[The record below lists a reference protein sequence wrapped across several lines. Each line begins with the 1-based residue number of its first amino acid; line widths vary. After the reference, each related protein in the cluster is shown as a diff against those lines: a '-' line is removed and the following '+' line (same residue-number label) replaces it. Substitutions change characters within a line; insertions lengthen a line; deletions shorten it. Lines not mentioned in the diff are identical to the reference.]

1 MLLGEVAQQDREG
14 IVVTPRAEE
23 LGGEQGMLGRVTGP
37 ATEVEGGS
45 VVDFER
51 GAIVLTPRGRPFV
64 VQGEILAAYRE
75 AGGKV
80 LIWHG
85 LADPNITPM
94 NAIGYW
100 QAVRDTLHP
109 EPLDG
114 QDGPSN
120 TDPRLDDLIRLFLI
134 PGMYHCDRGE
144 GLGSLD
150 VTTPLMDWVEDGQAP
165 ETLFASATEVDARAG
180 RGRPIQRFPYLTVL
194 KPGGDPA
201 NPADWQRG
209 RPIDIDPALYRNWA
223 GAEFFKPG
231 FQRFCGFSGLQF
243 VCQP

>member
-1 MLLGEVAQQDREG
+1 M
-14 IVVTPRAEE
+14 
-23 LGGEQGMLGRVTGP
+23 
-37 ATEVEGGS
+37 
-45 VVDFER
+45 
-51 GAIVLTPRGRPFV
+51 
-64 VQGEILAAYRE
+64 
-75 AGGKV
+75 

-94 NAIGYW
+94 NAIAYW
-100 QAVRDTLHP
+100 QAVRD
-109 EPLDG
+109 LDP
-114 QDGPSN
+114 QA
-120 TDPRLDDLIRLFLI
+120 DDMLRLFLI
-134 PGMYHCDRGE
+134 PGMYHCDRGD

-150 VTTPLMDWVEDGQAP
+150 VTTPLMDWVEDGLAP

-180 RGRPIQRFPYLTVL
+180 RGRPIQRFPYLTGL

-209 RPIDIDPALYRNWA
+209 RTIDIDPALYRNWA